1 MLLAVPRRGL
11 KSGLVAFIVVAAL
24 LLLAFG
30 ILFDGSLSFLGNQRD
45 RGLQVESTGA
55 LPYLLYSLVGGHVES
70 GLTYGSIHKSAGE
83 EIGKSWDTGNKV
95 LAGAILVLVLG
106 MYTYFSFWLS

>member
-1 MLLAVPRRGL
+1 MVVVSLLTAPPPQE
-11 KSGLVAFIVVAAL
+11 KIV
-24 LLLAFG
+24 
-30 ILFDGSLSFLGNQRD
+30 
-45 RGLQVESTGA
+45 
-55 LPYLLYSLVGGHVES
+55 
-70 GLTYGSIHKSAGE
+70 GLTYSSVHKTAGE